1 MRQIENLQINKVGD
15 VVIDLFDL
23 KSSEIKIF
31 KEPCQVNIIANVFL
45 QANFSYYVFQLDRLA
60 TILRQYLLVRV

>member
-23 KSSEIKIF
+23 KSSEIQIF